1 MFQLMSTLE
10 TLKNGGFIEESDI
23 KKFQDQVA
31 ENMSLRERLD
41 KELQAWLSDYY
52 KSSSSQMS
60 SAILTNLLLFLSY
73 VLLQKFVF

>member
-1 MFQLMSTLE
+1 MSTLE
-10 TLKNGGFIEESDI
+10 TLKKGEFIEESDI

-31 ENMSLRERLD
+31 ENMNLRERLD

-73 VLLQKFVF
+73 VLLQKFVL

>member
-1 MFQLMSTLE
+1 MSTLE